1 MVDAD
6 NKLPELDVDRLSSQL
21 SGCTV
26 GREIYLHETLK
37 STMDEVKRLAENGV
51 SEGTVVIAEEQ
62 TVGRGRFDRSWVSEP
77 GKDLLF
83 SVVFRPDV
91 AQAPYINMAAALSIC
106 STVGQ
111 ATGLATTIKWP
122 NDVKLAGRKVSGIL
136 VESTVSPSARS
147 RADARSVRAPTPALS
162 PAGGEIQRE
171 GYDYT
176 VLGVGLNVN
185 SNPASVPEI
194 AETATSMYRETGITF
209 DRTDTLIQV
218 LRELDRRYALIKAGQ
233 SMRQEWAAQLE
244 TLGRNVVVRWKD
256 SAEEGTA
263 TGVDE
268 MGNLI
273 LTKADGTTKTIVA
286 GEVTL
291 QA

>member
-21 SGCTV
+21 SGCTL
-26 GREIYLHETLK
+26 GCEIHLFKTFE
-37 STMDEVKRLAENGV
+37 STMDEARRMAEDGV

-62 TVGRGRFDRSWVSEP
+62 TAGRGRFDRSWMSEP

-83 SVVFRPDV
+83 SVVFRPDA
-91 AQAPYINMAAALSIC
+91 AQVPYINMAAALSIC

-136 VESTVSPSARS
+136 VESTVT
-147 RADARSVRAPTPALS
+147 RADIEFTA
-162 PAGGEIQRE
+162 
-171 GYDYT
+171 
-176 VLGVGLNVN
+176 LGVGLNVN
-185 SNPASVPEI
+185 SNPAAVPEI
-194 AETATSMYRETGITF
+194 AETATSMYRETGIRF
-209 DRTDTLIQV
+209 DRTDILIQV
-218 LRELDRRYALIKAGQ
+218 LRELDRRYSLIMAGQ
-233 SMRQEWAAQLE
+233 SMRQEWASRLE
-244 TLGRNVVVRWKD
+244 TLGRNVVVRWQD
-256 SAEEGTA
+256 SEEEGTA

-273 LTKADGTTKTIVA
+273 LIREDGTTKSVVA

>member
-6 NKLPELDVDRLSSQL
+6 NNRRELDVDRLSSQL
-21 SGCTV
+21 SGCIV
-26 GREIYLHETLK
+26 GREIHFFKALG
-37 STMDEVKRLAENGV
+37 STMDEAKRMAEDRA
-51 SEGTVVIAEEQ
+51 SEGAVVIAEEQ
-62 TVGRGRFDRSWVSEP
+62 TTGRGRFDRSWVSEP

-83 SVVFRPDV
+83 SVVFRPDAV
-91 AQAPYINMAAALSIC
+91 QAPYINMAAALSVC

-111 ATGLATTIKWP
+111 ATGLAASIKWP

-136 VESTVSPSARS
+136 VESTVS
-147 RADARSVRAPTPALS
+147 RADI
-162 PAGGEIQRE
+162 EF
-171 GYDYT
+171 T

-185 SNPASVPEI
+185 SNPAAVLEI
-194 AETATSMYRETGITF
+194 AETATSLYRETGTRF

-218 LRELDRRYALIKAGQ
+218 LRELDRRYSLIMAGQ
-233 SMRQEWAAQLE
+233 SMRQEWASRLE
-244 TLGRNVVVRWKD
+244 TVGRNVVVRWQD
-256 SAEEGTA
+256 SEEVGTA

-273 LTKADGTTKTIVA
+273 LTKADGTTRTVVA

>member
-6 NKLPELDVDRLSSQL
+6 NKLPELDVDRLSCQL

-26 GREIYLHETLK
+26 GREIHLFKTLK
-37 STMDEVKRLAENGV
+37 STMDEAKRMAENGV
-51 SEGTVVIAEEQ
+51 SEGAVVIAEKQ
-62 TVGRGRFDRSWVSEP
+62 TVGRGRFNRSWVSVL

-83 SVVFRPDV
+83 SVVFRPDG
-91 AQAPYINMAAALSIC
+91 AQASYINMAAALSVC
-106 STVGQ
+106 STVDQ
-111 ATGLATTIKWP
+111 TTGLAATIKWP

-136 VESTVSPSARS
+136 VESTLSRS
-147 RADARSVRAPTPALS
+147 DI
-162 PAGGEIQRE
+162 EF
-171 GYDYT
+171 T

-185 SNPASVPEI
+185 SNPALVPKI
-194 AETATSMYRETGITF
+194 AETATSMYRETEMTF
-209 DRTDTLIQV
+209 DRTDILIRV
-218 LRELDRRYALIKAGQ
+218 LRELDERYALIQAGH
-233 SMRQEWAAQLE
+233 SMREEWASRLE
-244 TLGRNVVVRWKD
+244 TLGRNVVVRWRD
-256 SAEEGTA
+256 STEEGTA

-273 LTKADGTTKTIVA
+273 LTKADGTSKSVVA

>member
-1 MVDAD
+1 
-6 NKLPELDVDRLSSQL
+6 
-21 SGCTV
+21 
-26 GREIYLHETLK
+26 
-37 STMDEVKRLAENGV
+37 
-51 SEGTVVIAEEQ
+51 
-62 TVGRGRFDRSWVSEP
+62 
-77 GKDLLF
+77 
-83 SVVFRPDV
+83 
-91 AQAPYINMAAALSIC
+91 MAAALSVC
-106 STVGQ
+106 STVGK

-136 VESTVSPSARS
+136 VESAVS
-147 RADARSVRAPTPALS
+147 RADI
-162 PAGGEIQRE
+162 EF
-171 GYDYT
+171 T

-218 LRELDRRYALIKAGQ
+218 LRELDRRYALIKVGQ

-273 LTKADGTTKTIVA
+273 LTRADGTTKSVVA

>member
-1 MVDAD
+1 MRCESGVSVSCRVAMVDAD
-6 NKLPELDVDRLSSQL
+6 NKLSELDVDRLSSQL

-26 GREIYLHETLK
+26 GREIHLLKTLE
-37 STMDEVKRLAENGV
+37 STMDEAKRLAENGV

-77 GKDLLF
+77 GKDLLL
-83 SVVFRPDV
+83 SVAFRPDA
-91 AQAPYINMAAALSIC
+91 AQAPYINMAAALSVC

-111 ATGLATTIKWP
+111 ATGLTTTIKWP

-136 VESTVSPSARS
+136 VESTVS
-147 RADARSVRAPTPALS
+147 RADI
-162 PAGGEIQRE
+162 EF
-171 GYDYT
+171 T
-176 VLGVGLNVN
+176 VVGVGLNVN
-185 SNPASVPEI
+185 SNPASVREI

-244 TLGRNVVVRWKD
+244 TLGRNVVVRWQD
-256 SAEEGTA
+256 NTEEGTA

-273 LTKADGTTKTIVA
+273 LTKADGTTKSVVA